1 MDVYEVIRTR
11 RSVRAYRSDPI
22 PEEVLLRVLDAARV
36 APSAG
41 NGQPVRLIL
50 VTDPG
55 ARQRIAALCGN
66 QSFIAEAPVVV
77 VACGKSLH
85 LNSATDGP
93 NLWVLVD
100 GAIALD
106 HLTLAARAEGLG
118 TCWIGV
124 IGSKEVKQFVGLSED
139 MDVVSVTPLGYP
151 ASPDAFRAPGPHVPM
166 EEFIRWERWN

>member
-66 QSFIAEAPVVV
+66 QSFIAEATT
-77 VACGKSLH
+77 
-85 LNSATDGP
+85 SAT
-93 NLWVLVD
+93 
-100 GAIALD
+100 
-106 HLTLAARAEGLG
+106 
-118 TCWIGV
+118 C
-124 IGSKEVKQFVGLSED
+124 GS
-139 MDVVSVTPLGYP
+139 SVRPSSMVCLK
-151 ASPDAFRAPGPHVPM
+151 DL
-166 EEFIRWERWN
+166 